1 MKGPE
6 MTVKVL
12 VVDDSALARRT
23 LREILEGA
31 GYEVAEASDGL
42 NALER
47 YFIEKPTIVMLDLV
61 MKGMY
66 GLDVLTK
73 LRELDPDVK
82 VIVVSA
88 DIQTSSH
95 ELVYDAGGI
104 SFVNKPFDRHE
115 ILTAVDAALARGV
128 A

>member
-1 MKGPE
+1 MKA
-6 MTVKVL
+6 KVL
-12 VVDDSALARRT
+12 IVDDSALARRT
-23 LREILEGA
+23 MRQILETA
-31 GYEVAEASDGL
+31 GYTVAEADDGL

-47 YFIEKPTIVMLDLV
+47 YFLEKPDIVMLDLV

-73 LRELDPDVK
+73 LRELDPHVK

-95 ELVYDAGGI
+95 ELVQEAGGAA
-104 SFVNKPFDRHE
+104 FVNKPFDKHD
-115 ILTAVDAALARGV
+115 ILTAIDATLARG
-128 A
+128 AA